1 MRSRFAAHACCQTST
16 TIADATI
23 EFAYDVLGNLV
34 AVANGE
40 ESFEI
45 LVDNGHSLA
54 DVAADGRTLRVYMRA
69 PGVDNWLGF
78 VDMTGSSPVPY
89 FYVTD
94 HLGSVLAVTDAN
106 GNLVE
111 RYEYDA
117 WGKVL
122 SVTDANG
129 NALTRSAI
137 GNRILWQAREYSWT
151 TGLYYFRNCWYDPVV
166 GRWISKDPIGLNG
179 GINLY
184 EFCDDSGPN
193 AIDPFGYAR
202 IRTRPLDVWGSRPFS
217 RINLPGNLDPRHRE
231 IFFEDGEDKKHPES
245 VGYGP
250 EGVHRDAAGIPYNN
264 TEYRHYDDKLMRAA
278 VETVVKTGKWT
289 PEKYNFFTHN
299 CQDFVDAVIEEYNKL
314 ENNGWGR
321 KAVNWSQQLW

>member
-1 MRSRFAAHACCQTST
+1 
-16 TIADATI
+16 
-23 EFAYDVLGNLV
+23 LV
-34 AVANGE
+34 AVANDE

-54 DVAADGRTLRVYMRA
+54 DVTADGTPLRVYMRG
-69 PGVDNWLGF
+69 PGVDSWLGF

-122 SVTDANG
+122 SVTDADG
-129 NALTRSAI
+129 NALSRSAI

-151 TGLYYFRNCWYDPVV
+151 TGLYYFRNRWYDPTI
-166 GRWISKDPIGLNG
+166 GRWISKDPIGIQG
-179 GINLY
+179 GLNLY
-184 EFCDDSGPN
+184 EFCGCAVLNS
-193 AIDPFGYAR
+193 IDPFGYAW
-202 IRTRPLDVWGSRPFS
+202 IRTRLLDVKGASLCSRV
-217 RINLPGNLDPRHRE
+217 NLPGNFDLRHRE
-231 IFFEDGEDKKHPES
+231 IFFEDGEVCEKYPKS

-250 EGVHRDAAGIPYNN
+250 NGVHEDVAGIPYNN
-264 TEYRHYDDKLMRAA
+264 TEYRHYDDKLMRKA
-278 VETVVKTGKWT
+278 VEAVVKTGKWT
-289 PEKYNFFTHN
+289 REKYNFVTHN
-299 CQDFVDAVIEEYNKL
+299 CQDFVEAVIKEYNKL
-314 ENNGWGR
+314 EKNNSWGR
-321 KAVNWSQQLW
+321 TVINWSQQLW